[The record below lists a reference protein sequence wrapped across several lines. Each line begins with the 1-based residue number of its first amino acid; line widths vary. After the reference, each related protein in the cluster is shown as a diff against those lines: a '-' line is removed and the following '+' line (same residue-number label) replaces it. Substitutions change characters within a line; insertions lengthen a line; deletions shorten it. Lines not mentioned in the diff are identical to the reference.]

1 MMLPQTVV
9 EAWFAA
15 LYRDHEHFVDPDSFL
30 PERWLDDDDKD
41 ERFARDRRDVFMPF
55 GTGPRAC
62 PGKVYVFLWAP
73 PLWDC
78 VFLHLSTIFTFSS
91 WGVHNMTRV
100 TEHYATVL
108 PIVLV
113 ASL

>member
-15 LYRDHEHFVDPDSFL
+15 LYRDHEHFVDPDIFL
-30 PERWLDDDDKD
+30 PERWLDGDDKD
-41 ERFARDRRDVFMPF
+41 ERFARDKKDVFMPF
-55 GTGPRAC
+55 GTGPRVC
-62 PGKVYVFLWAP
+62 PGKVYVFLWL
-73 PLWDC
+73 PLFGTVSFC
-78 VFLHLSTIFTFSS
+78 IFQPSS
-91 WGVHNMTRV
+91 SFRVGVHNMTRDAK
-100 TEHYATVL
+100 HYATVL

>member
-30 PERWLDDDDKD
+30 PERWLDGDDKD

-55 GTGPRAC
+55 GTGPRVC
-62 PGKVYVFLWAP
+62 PGKVYVFLCTSPHLMGLCLSAP
-73 PLWDC
+73 
-78 VFLHLSTIFTFSS
+78 FNHLHLFVV
-91 WGVHNMTRV
+91 G
-100 TEHYATVL
+100 YA
-108 PIVLV
+108 
-113 ASL
+113 